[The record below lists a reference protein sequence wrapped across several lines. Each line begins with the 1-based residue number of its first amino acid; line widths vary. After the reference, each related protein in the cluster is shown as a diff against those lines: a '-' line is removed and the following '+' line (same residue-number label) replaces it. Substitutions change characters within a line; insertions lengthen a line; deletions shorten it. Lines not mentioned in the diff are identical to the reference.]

1 MSGDLSKKILILT
14 NQPFPVGL
22 AGTNRILS
30 YCKGFIYHGYQPEVI
45 CIRPTERYNN
55 IINHQPTGIYEGI
68 RYTYPGRT
76 SVRVKSFWGRRQN
89 DVLAVISSILFFTM
103 VIKEKGVSFSIFYGN
118 NFLAEIFFIY
128 ISRVF
133 KKKIYKE
140 ESENPHVYFNQN
152 RSAITKI
159 FEWFYINKLYKL
171 YSGVLVMTHPLREFF
186 ISIGV
191 PDRKILIV
199 PHTVD
204 SERFKNR
211 ICNSRLILP
220 NNYVAYL
227 GSINQQK
234 DGVLTLVNSFIK
246 VVEKYPE
253 MHLVIA
259 GAGSE
264 EEKNE
269 LMTLI
274 NQLKLNDNVHYLGRI
289 SSSEILVLFQGASLL
304 ASCRTNSYQN
314 EYSFPTKVVEYLASG
329 KPVVTTA
336 PGDLNIYLKDRVNA
350 FVVSGSDK
358 EAFAP
363 KIIEVLDN
371 YEFALEVAQNG
382 QALIKE
388 NFNPITQTK
397 KIIDFCKGMNYVI

>member
-1 MSGDLSKKILILT
+1 MSRELSKKILILT
-14 NQPFPVGL
+14 TQPFPHGL
-22 AGTNRILS
+22 AGTNRIIS
-30 YCKGFIYHGYQPEVI
+30 YCKGFLYNGYLPEVI

-55 IINHQPTGIYEGI
+55 IINHQASGIYEGI

-89 DVLAVISSILFFTM
+89 DIFAVISSILFFTR
-103 VIKEKGVSFSIFYGN
+103 VIKKKDVSFSIFYGN

-128 ISRVF
+128 ISRGF
-133 KKKIYKE
+133 KKKNYKE
-140 ESENPHVYFNQN
+140 ESENPHVYFDQN
-152 RSAITKI
+152 RPAITKI

-204 SERFKNR
+204 PERFKNR
-211 ICNSRLILP
+211 ICNSRLLLP
-220 NNYVAYL
+220 DNYVAYL

-234 DGVLTLVNSFIK
+234 DGILTLVHSFKK

-259 GAGSE
+259 GAGTE

-274 NQLKLNDNVHYLGRI
+274 NQLKMNDNVHYLGRI
-289 SSSEILVLFQGASLL
+289 SSDEIPVLFKGASLL
-304 ASCRTNSYQN
+304 ASCRTKSYQN
-314 EYSFPTKVVEYLASG
+314 EYSFPTKVVEYLATG
-329 KPVVTTA
+329 IPVVTTT
-336 PGDLNIYLKDRVNA
+336 PGELAFYLNDKVNA
-350 FVVSGSDK
+350 FVADRDDPETIASK
-358 EAFAP
+358 ILEALQDYSFAM
-363 KIIEVLDN
+363 N
-371 YEFALEVAQNG
+371 VAQNG
-382 QALIKE
+382 KE
-388 NFNPITQTK
+388 LVRDKFNPIIQTK
-397 KIIDFCKGMNYVI
+397 KILDFVNLLQK